1 MNDAAVM
8 LPLEELQK
16 LAAALPVLERCD
28 FWRRT
33 LERAA
38 PPEAGGV
45 QSRAWDGCLRSLIE
59 EQSKELKALL
69 QSPTGMSGSSAED
82 DHAGRAVGHEP
93 FQVVGAAV
101 ALLRSC
107 ESWTRNLADET
118 RRTALQQCLA
128 EQMVQVVGRL
138 HHWLVIEEA
147 EGGERGEWFWRGW
160 ELLQWRQAMAEPLP
174 DWWPPVREQLVR
186 LGALA
191 WKERS
196 FATDPSNQEGQRAIT
211 RGLTQLQALVTLHDP
226 LPIWIPQGQRKLAE
240 RGLAAI
246 LRSDPLS
253 DAQLQQGLE
262 WLGLMTSSE
271 KAATTA
277 VERDADQ
284 KAEEGSPLQQLF
296 EGLQRLGLEHLLP
309 AAIRRQLE
317 QSDQAPPAL
326 LPPEDPALCS
336 EALGERL
343 PDGIAESVLKKAET
357 LLLSNQRQKALDLL
371 ANHLPPLVSETQ
383 RAATARLVAAMQ
395 LSRCGAWK
403 EAESLHSEAVRAV
416 AAGQLSPEALAA
428 ELAIL
433 RTEGELLSHELSLA
447 LSHGSLASATSP
459 APTEAQG
466 DDSPRWQSLS
476 RSQLEQD
483 LWVLEQLDWKRG
495 GFFVEFGA
503 TDGVLLSNTWLLEK
517 HFNWRGICAEPNPKL
532 FARLQ
537 MNRSCHLSPACVYRS
552 SGERMRFVLADAY
565 GGLEDLGRNDQH
577 AEKRNAY
584 AAVGE
589 VIEVTTT
596 SLMDLLD
603 QQEAPAVIDYLSI
616 DTEGSELA
624 ILEGMDWCRYQF
636 RCITVEHNFTEQ
648 RQGIQQLLE
657 AQGYQRREA
666 QWDDWYWKE
675 IG

>member
-1 MNDAAVM
+1 M
-8 LPLEELQK
+8 
-16 LAAALPVLERCD
+16 
-28 FWRRT
+28 
-33 LERAA
+33 
-38 PPEAGGV
+38 
-45 QSRAWDGCLRSLIE
+45 
-59 EQSKELKALL
+59 KALL
-69 QSPTGMSGSSAED
+69 ESRWNVREQRRGRTTQAVPWGTSPSKSLC
-82 DHAGRAVGHEP
+82 GRGPAAQLRELEP
-93 FQVVGAAV
+93 
-101 ALLRSC
+101 
-107 ESWTRNLADET
+107 NLADET
-118 RRTALQQCLA
+118 RRRAGQQRLA

-138 HHWLVIEEA
+138 HDWLLIEEA
-147 EGGERGEWFWRGW
+147 EGGERGEWFWRG
-160 ELLQWRQAMAEPLP
+160 LGAAGVAPGHGRAVTGLVAPG
-174 DWWPPVREQLVR
+174 REQWAG
-186 LGALA
+186 GAGLEGA
-191 WKERS
+191 QLCHGSQQPGR
-196 FATDPSNQEGQRAIT
+196 AAGDHQGADPAAGIGDA
-211 RGLTQLQALVTLHDP
+211 ACP
-226 LPIWIPQGQRKLAE
+226 LPIWIPQGQRELAE

-296 EGLQRLGLEHLLP
+296 EGFQRLGLEHLLP

-371 ANHLPPLVSETQ
+371 ANHLPPWVSETQ
-383 RAATARLVAAMQ
+383 RAATARLVATMQ

-483 LWVLEQLDWKRG
+483 LWVLEQLDWKRN

-589 VIEVTTT
+589 VIEATTT

-624 ILEGMDWCRYQF
+624 ILEGIDWCRYQF